1 MTSRNITRRTILKL
15 PVAAAGALHSL
26 RATTQYSM
34 PGLYPGRVV
43 GVTHSGA
50 SVGMTYQTAPIQNM
64 IRQGM
69 QALTDS
75 PDYITAW
82 RKLFQPGDVV
92 AIKVNPNGS
101 PPVIASQACLMEI
114 LNGLLLAGV
123 APINIVV
130 CERYQD
136 ILARVTGWL
145 PSWVR
150 TAYASPGSYLDD
162 QTGIQGY
169 DPDYYVDLPQYLLPG
184 QDPTIPSDTRS
195 HPALFVTGQVTKIV
209 SLAVLKDHQASGVT
223 LNLKNLSG
231 GLFNNWNRFHP
242 DVNTNYLLY
251 GIPALVSL
259 PVVRNKVTLGIIDGV
274 HGCYDG
280 GPMGWSC
287 VWEHN
292 TMYLATDVV
301 AADRVGWLA
310 IDAERANR
318 GLPPEQIAP
327 PDGNDTW
334 VQRQPQHITAAGQM
348 GLGEW
353 RDDKIDFRQV
363 DALRPR
369 PLSVHRGAGE
379 I

>member
-1 MTSRNITRRTILKL
+1 MTRRNITRRAILKL
-15 PVAAAGALHSL
+15 PAAAAASGALRSL
-26 RATTQYSM
+26 RGATPYSM
-34 PGLYPGRVV
+34 PGLYPARVV

-50 SVGMTYQTAPIQNM
+50 SLSMAYQTAPIQNM

-69 QALTDS
+69 QTLTGTS
-75 PDYITAW
+75 NYTTAW

-101 PPVIASQACLMEI
+101 PLLISSQACLMEI

-169 DPDYYVDLPQYLLPG
+169 DPNYYVDLPQYLLPW
-184 QDPTIPSDTRS
+184 QDPTIASNTRS
-195 HPALFVTGQVTKIV
+195 HPALFVTRQVTKII

-242 DVNTNYLLY
+242 DVNTNYLVD
-251 GIPALVSL
+251 GIPALVSM

-292 TMYLATDVV
+292 TMYFATDVV

-310 IDAERANR
+310 IDAERANQ
-318 GLPPEQIAP
+318 GLPPEQTAP
-327 PDGNDTW
+327 PDGYDTW

-353 RDDKIDFRQV
+353 RDENIDFREV
-363 DALRPR
+363 TLD
-369 PLSVHRGAGE
+369 
-379 I
+379 

>member
-1 MTSRNITRRTILKL
+1 MTGRTITRRAILKA
-15 PVAAAGALHSL
+15 PAAAAAAGALRTLSGK
-26 RATTQYSM
+26 TPYSM
-34 PGLYPGRVV
+34 PGLYPARVV
-43 GVTHSGA
+43 SVTHPGA
-50 SVGMTYQTAPIQNM
+50 SVYMAYQTVPIQNM
-64 IRQGM
+64 IRMGM
-69 QALTDS
+69 QTLTGTS
-75 PDYITAW
+75 NYITAW

-101 PPVIASQACLMEI
+101 PLVISSQPCLMEI

-123 APINIVV
+123 APIDIVV

-150 TAYASPGSYLDD
+150 TGYASPGSYLDD

-169 DPDYYVDLPQYLLPG
+169 DPNYYVDLPQYLLPG
-184 QDPTIPSDTRS
+184 QDPTNPTDTRS
-195 HPALFVTGQVTKIV
+195 HPALFVTRQVTKII
-209 SLAVLKDHQASGVT
+209 SLAVLKDHQAAGVT

-242 DVNTNYLLY
+242 DVNTNYLVD

-259 PVVRNKVTLGIIDGV
+259 PVVRNKVTLGFIDGV

-280 GPMGWSC
+280 GPMGWTN

-292 TMYLATDVV
+292 TMYFATDVV
-301 AADRVGWLA
+301 AADRVGWVA
-310 IDAERANR
+310 IDAERAIQ
-318 GLPPEQIAP
+318 GLPPEQTAP
-327 PDGNDTW
+327 PDAYDSW

-353 RDDKIDFRQV
+353 RDEYIDLRQV
-363 DALRPR
+363 TLA
-369 PLSVHRGAGE
+369 
-379 I
+379 